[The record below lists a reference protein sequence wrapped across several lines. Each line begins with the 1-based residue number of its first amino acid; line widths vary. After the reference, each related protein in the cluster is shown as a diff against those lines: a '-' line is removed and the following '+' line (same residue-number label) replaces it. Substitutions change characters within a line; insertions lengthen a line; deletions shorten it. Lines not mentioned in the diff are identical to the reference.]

1 MNVHFLRLRESIL
14 SRDAKISVIG
24 QGYIGLPTALLLA
37 DSGFR
42 VVGYDVNPEIVEELS
57 NGETRMESERG
68 IRDLLLK
75 HLGRNYFPT
84 NDHRELTGSDVIII
98 AVPTPRKD
106 GSADLS
112 MVLQA
117 IELSESTISRG
128 GLIVVESTLPPRTFE
143 GVILTEIRRSGF
155 RLGEDIFVAY
165 CPERAMPGDLIEELI
180 KSYRVIGAADSGS
193 AELSKILYK
202 SFVRGDVDVTDPLTA
217 EVSKLVENSYRDVNI
232 AFANEVA
239 RICEALGVDVRKV
252 REVVNKHPRVKMLVP
267 GIGVGGS
274 CLTKDPLFL
283 YWVSREAG
291 YSPELI
297 NLARSINERMPH
309 HYADLI
315 DGFIR
320 GKRSEGKGR
329 VCVLGVT
336 YKGDVPDTRESPAGY
351 LIREMIR
358 RGHEV
363 RVHDPIVRESFG
375 ALFFDRVEE
384 AVEGADA
391 IVIASDHTAFRKIDL
406 KGLKALTGED
416 PVLLLDGRLVL
427 DPSEAES
434 SGFIYASVGNIRSL
448 SEVIKEI
455 SSGKYLIFNEI
466 IS

>member
-143 GVILTEIRRSGF
+143 GVILTEIRRAGF

-232 AFANEVA
+232 A
-239 RICEALGVDVRKV
+239 
-252 REVVNKHPRVKMLVP
+252 
-267 GIGVGGS
+267 
-274 CLTKDPLFL
+274 
-283 YWVSREAG
+283 
-291 YSPELI
+291 
-297 NLARSINERMPH
+297 
-309 HYADLI
+309 
-315 DGFIR
+315 
-320 GKRSEGKGR
+320 
-329 VCVLGVT
+329 
-336 YKGDVPDTRESPAGY
+336 
-351 LIREMIR
+351 
-358 RGHEV
+358 
-363 RVHDPIVRESFG
+363 
-375 ALFFDRVEE
+375 
-384 AVEGADA
+384 
-391 IVIASDHTAFRKIDL
+391 
-406 KGLKALTGED
+406 
-416 PVLLLDGRLVL
+416 
-427 DPSEAES
+427 
-434 SGFIYASVGNIRSL
+434 
-448 SEVIKEI
+448 
-455 SSGKYLIFNEI
+455 
-466 IS
+466 